1 MPRSGS
7 SRSSRIGCMRSSKRQ
22 RARRRLSR
30 WNRLRERCP
39 LARRAPPD
47 ATPMLRKIWPYLRV
61 YRWQVVWA
69 LAQVF
74 LIAGFE
80 LLKPWP
86 LQIVID
92 YVLGGK
98 APPAD
103 SLIGTVLALPRSE
116 LLIFACIGIVLV
128 NIGSGGLALPDPYT
142 TLPG

>member
-47 ATPMLRKIWPYLRV
+47 ATPMLRKIWPYLRN

-86 LQIVID
+86 LQVVID

-98 APPAD
+98 QPPTAGLV
-103 SLIGTVLALPRSE
+103 SAVLALPQGE
-116 LLIFACIGIVLV
+116 LLVLACIGLV
-128 NIGSGGLALPDPYT
+128 TVTLGSGGLTLLHYYT
-142 TLPG
+142 TI